1 LAETLKQPLFSNP
14 SILNAS
20 GAPLG
25 LGGLKDG
32 SDFAR
37 HGCMR
42 IKDLWN
48 PEERDWK
55 NFSKLEMSYHACNRK
70 CKEAI
75 TASIPWCPDEC
86 ASHLQPGEWIDI
98 PNPNPASP
106 LD

>member
-1 LAETLKQPLFSNP
+1 
-14 SILNAS
+14 
-20 GAPLG
+20 
-25 LGGLKDG
+25 
-32 SDFAR
+32 
-37 HGCMR
+37 MR

-86 ASHLQPGEWIDI
+86 ASHLQPGEWIGI

-106 LD
+106 LDWVYLVL